1 MDRGRNSRS
10 DDGTCPRTG
19 DEKKG
24 EKLVFEDN
32 FKKILL
38 ILELKSISKRLTN
51 EEIGYKIGKR
61 ILERI

>member
-1 MDRGRNSRS
+1 M
-10 DDGTCPRTG
+10 
-19 DEKKG
+19 
-24 EKLVFEDN
+24 FEDN